1 MTGYQLLEKLQN
13 LTSEDLQ
20 KDVWFTNEDC
30 TSKVQRVFIEDY
42 STYGDAEY
50 GEVIYEGDYTEEE
63 IKEMCSCGDIIPLTK
78 KGDIILTD

>member
-13 LTSEDLQ
+13 LTSENLK
-20 KDVWFTNEDC
+20 KDVWFTNDDC
-30 TSKVQRVFIEDY
+30 TSKVQRVFTEDY
-42 STYGDAEY
+42 STYGDTD

-78 KGDIILTD
+78 KGDIVLTD

>member
-30 TSKVQRVFIEDY
+30 ASKVQRVFIEDY
-42 STYGDAEY
+42 STYRDAKY
-50 GEVIYEGDYTEEE
+50 GEVIYEEDYKEE
-63 IKEMCSCGDIIPLTK
+63 IKEMCSCRDIIPLTK